1 MPDCLINGDV
11 FVILN
16 ATINNISVGS
26 CRSFY
31 WWRNPEY
38 PSKTVNI
45 PEVTDNHFHI
55 KLLMTYY

>member
-1 MPDCLINGDV
+1 
-11 FVILN
+11 VILN

-55 KLLMTYY
+55 KLLTTH